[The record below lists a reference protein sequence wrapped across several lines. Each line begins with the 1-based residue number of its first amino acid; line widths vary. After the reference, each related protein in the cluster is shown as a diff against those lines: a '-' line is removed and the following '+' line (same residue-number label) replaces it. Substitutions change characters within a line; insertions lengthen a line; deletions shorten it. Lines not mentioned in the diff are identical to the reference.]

1 MSNVKTSLLITLL
14 LALAIGYSF
23 FCVVSYLNDWNKA
36 NSLGEKFLVGYTVL
50 PAGGGLGD
58 KFVEYPLHPPITFT
72 RMPGTTIKFGGW
84 EELREI
90 SYVRIVLFINP
101 YCNTTVVISLSRNK
115 SNMNVTIAEL
125 YLEGDKWHTVD
136 KDINITRVYK
146 EPWRVEPHEILAL
159 HVFSKEDAPISIY
172 SDTYIWIEMRKAE
185 APPPPSLLMYFTN
198 YLPQFS
204 SGVSMILASKIPIEP
219 IIARIKSIF
228 KRKGKVID

>member
-1 MSNVKTSLLITLL
+1 MSNVKTSWLITLL

-23 FCVVSYLNDWNKA
+23 FCIVSYLNDWNRA

-58 KFVEYPLHPPITFT
+58 KLVEYPLHPPIIFT

-115 SNMNVTIAEL
+115 SNMNVIIAEP
-125 YLEGDKWHTVD
+125 YLEGGRDKWHTVD
-136 KDINITRVYK
+136 RDINITRVYK
-146 EPWRVEPHEILAL
+146 EPWRVEPHETLAL
-159 HVFSKEDAPISIY
+159 HIFSKEDTPINIH
-172 SDTYIWIEMRKAE
+172 SDTYVWIEMRKAE
-185 APPPPSLLMYFTN
+185 APPPPSLLTYFTN

-204 SGVSMILASKIPIEP
+204 SGFSTILALKIPIES
-219 IIARIKSIF
+219 IIARIKSIL
-228 KRKGKVID
+228 KGKGK